1 MNIKNSTYP
10 YSFPDPSGIPDVM
23 TPYPTWQGLNTVDE
37 FAELPEGLAMA
48 LAGDPR
54 LIIAD
59 EPTTAL
65 DVTIQAQIL
74 DLLRDP
80 DAWRRFTALPNEAQ
94 NDVIRR
100 ARAVHTRDEMRH
112 ILERM

>member
-48 LAGDPR
+48 LAGDP
-54 LIIAD
+54 
-59 EPTTAL
+59 
-65 DVTIQAQIL
+65 
-74 DLLRDP
+74 

-100 ARAVHTRDEMRH
+100 ARAVHTRDEMHR